1 MSNND
6 SNKRNL
12 TKIKWFFI
20 AMGLLEIVTIRCL
33 FSGMIGIAIG
43 LSTIIPAYISLN
55 EKRTRWSYAL
65 GIWGIIKYCPFVWLG
80 MIAFILGDMHSA
92 KEKGIEIVSNSLYK
106 LTVGYEFLFV
116 LLTILSFAFSIIILS
131 RASKQVNLSKA

>member
-1 MSNND
+1 MSNNE
-6 SNKRNL
+6 STKGNI

-43 LSTIIPAYISLN
+43 LSTLIPAYISLD

-80 MIAFILGDMHSA
+80 MIGFILGDLHSA
-92 KEKGIEIVSNSLYK
+92 KEKGIEVMSNSLYRVS
-106 LTVGYEFLFV
+106 VGYEFLFV
-116 LLTILSFAFSIIILS
+116 LLTIISFAFSIIILS
-131 RASKQVNLSKA
+131 RTSKQVKLSKA